1 MAIAYLNPAGYTAN
15 TNWDSTDVSYLD
27 QGQTSHQWQ
36 TTANNANL
44 ILNLDDFDYAGLGA
58 SSITSVQVILV
69 GNYDARSGA
78 WTANTEITNASGT
91 AYYTENLTVPAGR
104 TSSTLSGTVRTT
116 SDGSAAW
123 TDSNLD
129 GMKIR
134 VLSLNCTDKGI
145 MIQFYIK
152 VTYTESTGYGHDV
165 SGVGSTNIDS
175 INTVAT
181 ANIAEVIGVD

>member
-69 GNYDARSGA
+69 GNYDARSGNWA
-78 WTANTEITNASGT
+78 ASTSILNASDT
-91 AYYTENLTVPAGR
+91 SYYNQLLSVPAGR
-104 TSSTLSGTVRTT
+104 TASTISGAVRTT
-116 SDGSAAW
+116 SDGSTAW
-123 TDSNLD
+123 TDSDLD
-129 GMKIR
+129 GMKLG
-134 VLSLNCTDKGI
+134 VTSLDCTDKGQ
-145 MIQFYIK
+145 MVQFYIK
-152 VTYTESTGYGHDV
+152 VIYETGYGNAVNGV
-165 SGVGSTNIDS
+165 SAANIS
-175 INTVAT
+175 KINGVAT
-181 ANIAEVIGVD
+181 ASISKVNGI